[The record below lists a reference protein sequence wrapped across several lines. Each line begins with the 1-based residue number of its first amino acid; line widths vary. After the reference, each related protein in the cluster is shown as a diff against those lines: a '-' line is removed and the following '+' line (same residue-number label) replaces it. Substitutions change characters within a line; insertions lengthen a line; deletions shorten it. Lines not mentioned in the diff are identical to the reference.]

1 MLDTGTLL
9 TLTPTLTPTLTL
21 TPIKARL
28 VGEIQAACRES
39 EARIVLHVGRD
50 PPDLQQLSYL
60 PVEAEES
67 GR

>member
-1 MLDTGTLL
+1 M
-9 TLTPTLTPTLTL
+9 
-21 TPIKARL
+21 
-28 VGEIQAACRES
+28 GEIQAACRES

-60 PVEAEES
+60 PTEAEES